1 MHNSHRRS
9 IETFSP
15 VSRLGTRSCTTDPDP
30 AIPSAV
36 ALGQKG
42 RTSFYGFSDGLTLR
56 QVGTRVPL
64 SPSLG
69 LSQRAE
75 TTLLNKFVEISTTTG
90 RFCSRCHVCVWLSAS
105 FCLFPSGDCNIAQ
118 SPPFFPEKKLRTA
131 EYMRNVFAVLMTILS
146 DPESHVVINPR
157 LAGSYQSLT
166 APALELL
173 CLKRRFSANAACK
186 QELACLTY
194 HIKWNMD
201 FAPV

>member
-15 VSRLGTRSCTTDPDP
+15 VSRLGTRPCTTDPNP

-42 RTSFYGFSDGLTLR
+42 KISLYGFSVGLTLR

-75 TTLLNKFVEISTTTG
+75 TTLLNKSVEISTTTG
-90 RFCSRCHVCVWLSAS
+90 RFCSRCHLYNSAKNKSRLSFRTSGSLSVNHCILSGQSAARAKAPGPRYPLDPVLLRHKQISHSAS
-105 FCLFPSGDCNIAQ
+105 
-118 SPPFFPEKKLRTA
+118 
-131 EYMRNVFAVLMTILS
+131 
-146 DPESHVVINPR
+146 
-157 LAGSYQSLT
+157 
-166 APALELL
+166 
-173 CLKRRFSANAACK
+173 
-186 QELACLTY
+186 
-194 HIKWNMD
+194 
-201 FAPV
+201 

>member
-1 MHNSHRRS
+1 MHNSHHRS

-56 QVGTRVPL
+56 QVGTRIPL

-75 TTLLNKFVEISTTTG
+75 TTLLNKSVEISTTAG
-90 RFCSRCHVCVWLSAS
+90 RFCSRCHLYLSKYS
-105 FCLFPSGDCNIAQ
+105 RVSQF
-118 SPPFFPEKKLRTA
+118 
-131 EYMRNVFAVLMTILS
+131 
-146 DPESHVVINPR
+146 
-157 LAGSYQSLT
+157 
-166 APALELL
+166 ELL
-173 CLKRRFSANAACK
+173 FCVQVASKSEPLRRAAIKKPPVFSDKRQSQR
-186 QELACLTY
+186 
-194 HIKWNMD
+194 
-201 FAPV
+201 

>member
-42 RTSFYGFSDGLTLR
+42 KILSYEFSGGLTLR
-56 QVGTRVPL
+56 QVGTRIPL

-75 TTLLNKFVEISTTTG
+75 TALLNKSVEISTTAG
-90 RFCSRCHVCVWLSAS
+90 RFCSRCHLYLSKYSRVSQSEPLRRVRAACRQYS
-105 FCLFPSGDCNIAQ
+105 RYAERAALLLRLPGSNKKAAYLFGQAAVSALI
-118 SPPFFPEKKLRTA
+118 TA
-131 EYMRNVFAVLMTILS
+131 FYLV
-146 DPESHVVINPR
+146 NPR
-157 LAGSYQSLT
+157 FALRRPVPDIHLIRSY
-166 APALELL
+166 
-173 CLKRRFSANAACK
+173 
-186 QELACLTY
+186 
-194 HIKWNMD
+194 
-201 FAPV
+201 